1 MYLAGGLSIEKVL
14 LVKILSIALLS
25 VVVNKIFRI

>member
-1 MYLAGGLSIEKVL
+1 MYLAGGLFIEKVL
-14 LVKILSIALLS
+14 LVKILSLTLLT